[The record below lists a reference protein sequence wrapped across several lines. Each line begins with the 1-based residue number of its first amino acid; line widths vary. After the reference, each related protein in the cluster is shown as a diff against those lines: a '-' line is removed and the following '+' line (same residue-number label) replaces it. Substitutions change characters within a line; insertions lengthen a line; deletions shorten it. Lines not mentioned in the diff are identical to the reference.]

1 MRRRNRFA
9 AALSLAVLL
18 LAGVAPPATAG
29 PPPAPVGRLG
39 VLVDAVAA
47 WWLALWTGD
56 GGGQKGVA
64 AASET
69 EPSPDP
75 DGNEL
80 APRLDPNGL
89 QAAPEDDP
97 GGNEKVPSLDPNG

>member
-18 LAGVAPPATAG
+18 LAGMAPPAAAG

-39 VLVDAVAA
+39 VLVEGVAA
-47 WWLALWTGD
+47 WWMALWTGD
-56 GGGQKGVA
+56 AGGRNGIA

-69 EPSPDP
+69 EPSPDSGGTEKLPRLDP
-75 DGNEL
+75 DGIQAAPEEDPDSTDKL
-80 APRLDPNGL
+80 PRLDPNG
-89 QAAPEDDP
+89 
-97 GGNEKVPSLDPNG
+97 